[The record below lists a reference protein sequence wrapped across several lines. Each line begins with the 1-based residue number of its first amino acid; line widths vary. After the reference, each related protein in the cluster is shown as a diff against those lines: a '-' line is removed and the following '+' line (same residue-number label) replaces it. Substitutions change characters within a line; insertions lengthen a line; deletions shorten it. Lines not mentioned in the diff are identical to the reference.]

1 MISSAPSQEQPF
13 QMVYAALWKKSLDSI
28 LDRDDA
34 LADDDSG
41 QVLRFV
47 SPHRA
52 SEAAIGQHELTMEK
66 I

>member
-1 MISSAPSQEQPF
+1 MISSVPSQEQPF
-13 QMVYAALWKKSLDSI
+13 QMVYAALWKKSLNSI
-28 LDRDDA
+28 LDHDDA

-47 SPHRA
+47 SPRRA